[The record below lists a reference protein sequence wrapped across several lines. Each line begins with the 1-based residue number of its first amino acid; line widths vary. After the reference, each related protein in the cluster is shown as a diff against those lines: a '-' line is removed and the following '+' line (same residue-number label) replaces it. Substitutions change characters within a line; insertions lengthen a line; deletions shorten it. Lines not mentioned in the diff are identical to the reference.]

1 MKRLIPAGILL
12 ILIILAYFSSQSYIM
27 DTCNDARELVEICE
41 KDYRDGKDAYQAAEK
56 IEHLWEDNE
65 KPLSFFV
72 NHDRIDDIELEL
84 SSLLLYSRS
93 DEEELFYEHIERLK
107 MLLHQLKEDTK
118 INAHSV
124 F

>member
-12 ILIILAYFSSQSYIM
+12 ILITLAYFLSQSYII
-27 DTCNDARELVEICE
+27 DTCDDAKELVEICE
-41 KDYRDGKDAYQAAEK
+41 EDYRGGKDAYLAAEK
-56 IEHLWEDNE
+56 IEHLWEENE